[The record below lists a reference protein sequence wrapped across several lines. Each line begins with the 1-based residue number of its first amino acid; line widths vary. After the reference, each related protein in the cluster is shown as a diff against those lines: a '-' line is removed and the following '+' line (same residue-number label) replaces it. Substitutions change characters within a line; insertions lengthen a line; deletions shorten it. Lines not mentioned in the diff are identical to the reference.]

1 LEDYNKIL
9 KDYVPLQN
17 RTMMLNKMGKITKTV
32 LNRSVSK
39 KYSNKINNKNNNMS
53 NTLINNDDNNLL
65 SHQSMNNNN
74 NNYSTIVNDLLEY
87 LKFI

>member
-1 LEDYNKIL
+1 
-9 KDYVPLQN
+9 
-17 RTMMLNKMGKITKTV
+17 MLNKMGKITKTV

-65 SHQSMNNNN
+65 SHQSMNNNIN
-74 NNYSTIVNDLLEY
+74 
-87 LKFI
+87 F